1 MVSRRYDKYDMTST
15 LTAIVFQHYRVA
27 TKIALDILGYTM
39 QGSTMMVGEPTTRSI
54 QIGICLAG
62 GGRSYFSRFCTVR

>member
-1 MVSRRYDKYDMTST
+1 MTST

-54 QIGICLAG
+54 QIGICSAG
-62 GGRSYFSRFCTVR
+62 GGGAFF